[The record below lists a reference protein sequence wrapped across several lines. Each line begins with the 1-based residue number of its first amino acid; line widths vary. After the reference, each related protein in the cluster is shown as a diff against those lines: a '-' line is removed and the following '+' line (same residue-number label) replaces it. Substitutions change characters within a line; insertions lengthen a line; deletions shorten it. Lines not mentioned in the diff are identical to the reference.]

1 MKKLFTV
8 LTLQLMVSRMAFTK
22 AIFLNFDFSKT
33 VLFRTSNFNCFFLDF
48 EDSVSD
54 DSTEESEEDD
64 AETQRRFEASSIFC
78 SSVWQ
83 CFIIYRNFVLRNIL
97 LLNFRM

>member
-1 MKKLFTV
+1 MFLKQYCLKHQTLTV
-8 LTLQLMVSRMAFTK
+8 
-22 AIFLNFDFSKT
+22 
-33 VLFRTSNFNCFFLDF
+33 FFLDF

>member
-1 MKKLFTV
+1 MFLKQYCLEHQTLTV
-8 LTLQLMVSRMAFTK
+8 
-22 AIFLNFDFSKT
+22 
-33 VLFRTSNFNCFFLDF
+33 FFLDF

-83 CFIIYRNFVLRNIL
+83 CFIIYRNVVLRNIL